1 MKYYNMI
8 KEART
13 RYNLSEEEMWK
24 SVKILDDVMEY
35 VKTADPRLAM
45 LTEVKFLDITN
56 KGHFPLDYAE
66 EIVGTLH
73 SSGAKGKH
81 WTIEQIDTTANKLG
95 LSFPTSATSGDKL
108 FAFNSFWHD
117 MHNNGDTE
125 EKIFTDAYLFYF
137 DDADFEGNSKPWK
150 YYKGMIW

>member
-13 RYNLSEEEMWK
+13 KYNLSEEDMWK

-56 KGHFPLDYAE
+56 KGHFPLDFAA
-66 EIVGTLH
+66 EIVAKLH
-73 SSGAKGKH
+73 SKGAKGEH
-81 WTIEQIDTTANKLG
+81 WSIGQINDTAKQLG
-95 LSFPTSATSGDKL
+95 LSFAANVTDGDKL
-108 FAFNSFWHD
+108 FAFNSFYHD
-117 MHNNGDTE
+117 MHANGDSE
-125 EKIFTDAYLFYF
+125 EKIFTDAYIFYF